1 MDMYSRTEI
10 LIGSEKLE
18 KLKNSQIAVFG
29 VGGVGGFA
37 AEALCR
43 AGIGEIILIDFD
55 KIDVTNVNRQI
66 IALNSTVGMD
76 KVEVLKDRMCDINP
90 HVKIRC
96 IKKFIDENSIS
107 EVPLENCHYVVDAID
122 FVRGKLSIIQR
133 CEKEGIP
140 VISSMGMD
148 KVESLGNKNR
158 YYKKK

>member
-90 HVKIRC
+90 HVK
-96 IKKFIDENSIS
+96 NS
-107 EVPLENCHYVVDAID
+107 L
-122 FVRGKLSIIQR
+122 
-133 CEKEGIP
+133 
-140 VISSMGMD
+140 
-148 KVESLGNKNR
+148 
-158 YYKKK
+158 YKRNL